1 MIEKPNA
8 TCICVSR
15 HWEHPSYSNT
25 HQTME
30 QGVRDP
36 HPERGLGE
44 EDVPLPEHVQLR
56 VAVEDAGRHEL
67 VEDADDEW
75 GQDREYNVV

>member
-1 MIEKPNA
+1 
-8 TCICVSR
+8 
-15 HWEHPSYSNT
+15 
-25 HQTME
+25 ME

-75 GQDREYNVV
+75 GQDREYNVVKRERP